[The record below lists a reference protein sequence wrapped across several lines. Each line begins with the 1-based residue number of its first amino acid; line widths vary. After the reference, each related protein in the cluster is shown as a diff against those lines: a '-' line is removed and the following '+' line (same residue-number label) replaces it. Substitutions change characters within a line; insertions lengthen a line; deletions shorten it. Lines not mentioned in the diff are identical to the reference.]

1 MLVALPIP
9 MIWIIDVK
17 KGREDAVR
25 MAGVLKRAGPSQD
38 YLDRASALDESE
50 AEGLIQDQDGDGERN

>member
-1 MLVALPIP
+1 MP
-9 MIWIIDVK
+9 MIWMIDVK

-50 AEGLIQDQDGDGERN
+50 AEGLIQDQDGERN